1 MHQKFKKISCNTDK
15 HFREDTNQSIENF
28 DVQIPVQLEKVPCD
42 KNQSRKRRKQFEGYC
57 QKPLCTLALY
67 GFNAITVLEANL
79 K

>member
-28 DVQIPVQLEKVPCD
+28 DVQITVQLEKVPCD

-57 QKPLCTLALY
+57 KNHYARLPYTDLMQSLY
-67 GFNAITVLEANL
+67 
-79 K
+79 